1 MPLAI
6 DTGTVLRAMADHADA
21 FPAVKADMAEFARK
35 ALAKQVKAKD
45 LKLDLARTLCA
56 ALGEPTFRMFLDDLK
71 PSDLL
76 SVAKRLDPHHAVLKE
91 GTDQDVRNLV
101 VDLATGTVSPRP
113 AAEKPPRGGRTRT
126 PQPTTNKVGKLLES
140 KVHSG
145 RARGAKAGQGSAP
158 GAEDGPKPKRQPR
171 ADR

>member
-21 FPAVKADMAEFARK
+21 FPAVKVDMAEFARK
-35 ALAKQVKAKD
+35 ALIKQIKAKD
-45 LKLDLARTLCA
+45 LSLDLARTFCA

-76 SVAKRLDPHHAVLKE
+76 SVAKRLDPHHAALKD

-101 VDLATGTVSPRP
+101 VDLADGSASPRP
-113 AAEKPPRGGRTRT
+113 AVEKPARGGRTRT
-126 PQPTTNKVGKLLES
+126 TQPTSKVGKLLES

-145 RARGAKAGQGSAP
+145 RAKGAKAGQGSAP
-158 GAEDGPKPKRQPR
+158 EAEDGPKPKRQPR